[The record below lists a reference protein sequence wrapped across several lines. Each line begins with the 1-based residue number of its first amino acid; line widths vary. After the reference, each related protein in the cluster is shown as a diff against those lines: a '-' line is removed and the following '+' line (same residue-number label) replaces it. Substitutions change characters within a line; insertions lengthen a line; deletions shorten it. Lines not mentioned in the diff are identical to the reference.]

1 MARYTSEQDKYY
13 QGMKLL
19 IDLYYSYK
27 SLGDKSD
34 IAPEFIEKYI
44 QIFRIL
50 LPGFDSF
57 ICIER
62 KRLITFLYNRGD
74 GINVEKPSNSIISYF
89 EELIQSIDHQEN
101 KHFQSITLL
110 GETVRSAMGN
120 SKSNNKPHEFFF
132 HEELIPKNIA
142 SQQKM
147 YRLTARSKT
156 SLDKKKIDKLITP
169 QQVMEWGDEIDKEI
183 YYPPY
188 KHQTYEVEVV
198 SAFGRKI
205 VDYEAMLRRY
215 NTVLVGIPYVHA
227 PGYDKQIKFYEFL
240 NGAFFGFHV
249 AFGSFNRIK
258 LCKYEPCKRLFVEKR
273 LGSREYCSN
282 ICRKKH
288 HDSTQDP
295 LKRLCREKQ
304 NAWIRNKLS
313 PVFHAKLQRNIPE
326 YHVFMDDCKSCAEPV
341 KGGLCKKLEDKYQD
355 KYKKVFIALKN
366 QRESKK

>member
-1 MARYTSEQDKYY
+1 MGRYTSEQDKYY

-57 ICIER
+57 ICVER
-62 KRLITFLYNRGD
+62 KRLITFLFNRGD
-74 GINVEKPSNSIISYF
+74 GINVEKPSDSIISYF

-101 KHFQSITLL
+101 NLFQSIKLL
-110 GETVRSAMGN
+110 GETVRSSTGN
-120 SKSNNKPHEFFF
+120 SKCNNEPHELFF
-132 HEELIPKNIA
+132 HEELVANKI
-142 SQQKM
+142 SSRQLM
-147 YRLTARSKT
+147 YRLTARSRT
-156 SLDKKKIDKLITP
+156 SLYKKNIDKLITP
-169 QQVMEWGDEIDKEI
+169 QKLIEWGDEIDKEI

-188 KHQTYEVEVV
+188 KHQTYEVTVT
-198 SAFGRKI
+198 SSFGRKI
-205 VDYEAMLRRY
+205 VDYDAMLRRY
-215 NTVLVGIPYVHA
+215 NSILIGIPYVHA

-240 NGAFFGFHV
+240 NGTFFGFYV
-249 AFGSFNRIK
+249 AFGSLNRIK
-258 LCKYEPCKRLFVEKR
+258 LCKNEFCRRLFIEKR

-288 HDSTQDP
+288 HDSIQDP
-295 LKRLCREKQ
+295 SKRLCRERQ

-313 PVFHAKLQRNIPE
+313 AQFIAKLQQKIQE
-326 YHVFMDDCKSCAEPV
+326 YHVFMDDCKSCVEQV
-341 KGGLCKKLEDKYQD
+341 KGGFCKKLEDKN
-355 KYKKVFIALKN
+355 KKVFVALKN
-366 QRESKK
+366 QKESKK

>member
-1 MARYTSEQDKYY
+1 MALLRRRQH

-44 QIFRIL
+44 QIFHIL

-62 KRLITFLYNRGD
+62 EGLITFLYNRGD

-101 KHFQSITLL
+101 NLFQSIKLL
-110 GETVRSAMGN
+110 GETVRSPMGN
-120 SKSNNKPHEFFF
+120 SKSNNKPHELFF
-132 HEELIPKNIA
+132 HEELIPKNMA
-142 SQQKM
+142 SRQLM
-147 YRLTARSKT
+147 YRLTPRSKT
-156 SLDKKKIDKLITP
+156 SLDKKNNDMLLTP
-169 QQVMEWGDEIDKEI
+169 QQVVDWGNEIDDEI

-188 KHQTYEVEVV
+188 KHQTYEVEVA
-198 SAFGRKI
+198 STFGRKI
-205 VDYEAMLRRY
+205 VDYKVMSRRY
-215 NTVLVGIPYVHA
+215 NSILVGIPYVHA
-227 PGYDKQIKFYEFL
+227 PGYDKPIKFYEFL
-240 NGAFFGFHV
+240 NGVFLGFYV
-249 AFGSFNRIK
+249 AFGSLNRIK
-258 LCKYEPCKRLFVEKR
+258 LCKNESCKRLFVEKR
-273 LGSREYCSN
+273 FGSREYCSN

-326 YHVFMDDCKSCAEPV
+326 YHVFMDDCKSCVEQV
-341 KGGLCKKLEDKYQD
+341 KGGLCKKLEDKYED

-366 QRESKK
+366 QKGSKK